1 LLPILAG
8 WHLHGCAP
16 LNLLRRPRRRRWQRI
31 GNILS
36 SASDF
41 PRAAVNGQSNYEREF
56 ARHGEV
62 EAGTAEA
69 LRGRGLDLCELLE
82 KQEGMRVRI
91 CSTSPGRR
99 SGIKSLTP
107 DMRNVG
113 THWKERI
120 GKAEIDPSFEVHNAL
135 PILRIIPYFSKQIP

>member
-8 WHLHGCAP
+8 WHLHGCVP
-16 LNLLRRPRRRRWQRI
+16 LNSLRRPRRRRWQRI

-41 PRAAVNGQSNYEREF
+41 PRAAVNGQSNYAREL
-56 ARHGEV
+56 ARDGEV
-62 EAGTAEA
+62 EAGAAEA
-69 LRGRGLDLCELLE
+69 LRGRGLGLCELLE

-91 CSTSPGRR
+91 CYPQALGVPPTSPGRR

-113 THWKERI
+113 TH
-120 GKAEIDPSFEVHNAL
+120 
-135 PILRIIPYFSKQIP
+135 